1 MSEQNPILV
10 QYMLEVSVWH
20 KVTWSTMVLVVLIL
34 LLGWCEMW
42 VVAPCLPGKGRWAAL
57 AAAGRLRA
65 GLAVGAAGY
74 HSASWK
80 SVCGFCSW
88 RAELRPETRHQR
100 CSIVVLE
107 NSEYF
112 YLHKH
117 VCGGT
122 GCLKPAL
129 WRQAGDRAHW
139 VIYTGSQYIVLVQDL
154 PHQRRGQR
162 TEAVAGA
169 NQAI

>member
-1 MSEQNPILV
+1 
-10 QYMLEVSVWH
+10 MLEVSVWH

-34 LLGWCEMW
+34 LLGWCEMR

-80 SVCGFCSW
+80 PVCGFCSW

-107 NSEYF
+107 NCEYF

-117 VCGGT
+117 VCG
-122 GCLKPAL
+122 AL
-129 WRQAGDRAHW
+129 GVWSQPCGGRRA
-139 VIYTGSQYIVLVQDL
+139 IGLTGSFSQDPSILFLFQDL

-169 NQAI
+169 N